1 MNERERRSRTELSG
15 KRGISLQSIKKIIR
29 ILSHVLL
36 ICRMNAMTA
45 TGIRERI
52 NGMPDCRV
60 VAGMGVTCC
69 PVPGEDVATTVGAV
83 TGAGVLFIVTTD
95 RLPVAPDVT
104 DGIGRLN

>member
-1 MNERERRSRTELSG
+1 
-15 KRGISLQSIKKIIR
+15 
-29 ILSHVLL
+29 
-36 ICRMNAMTA
+36 MNAMTA

-52 NGMPDCRV
+52 HGMPDCRV
-60 VAGMGVTCC
+60 VAGMGVTGCS
-69 PVPGEDVATTVGAV
+69 VPGRDIATIVGGV